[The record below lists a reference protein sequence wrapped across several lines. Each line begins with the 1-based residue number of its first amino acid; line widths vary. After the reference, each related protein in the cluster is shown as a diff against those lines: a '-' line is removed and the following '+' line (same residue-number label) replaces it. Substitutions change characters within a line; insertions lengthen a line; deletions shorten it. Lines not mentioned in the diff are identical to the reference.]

1 MRRMVNTKTC
11 LPVLNYK
18 AILLLPLPYILD
30 YAFHVI
36 RIFYE
41 LLPLQNG
48 SADTEI
54 SD

>member
-1 MRRMVNTKTC
+1 MFAC
-11 LPVLNYK
+11 LKLQGY
-18 AILLLPLPYILD
+18 LLLPLPYILD

-48 SADTEI
+48 SADTQI
-54 SD
+54 SDYELEG